1 MKLSRPALV
10 LAALLALPLG
20 ASDVRGAGGNQ
31 PGAYCPLPKK
41 GETPLCLQPA
51 IAEYSEFFSALEED
65 YVSET
70 RLARLEGDV
79 AAGAGAENA
88 YLALSSLA
96 YGYYR
101 LSQRVAAADDADPR
115 FLARL
120 EQWNG
125 LLAVAYEASGDDTE
139 FRQAVREAA
148 LDLQRNAP
156 PVSLRCV
163 DERGETMECDST
175 DAVMRGIDAAANE
188 VGIRGGLERLLR
200 RILARIIHEG
210 P

>member
-20 ASDVRGAGGNQ
+20 VSDVRAAGGNQ

-41 GETPLCLQPA
+41 GETPLCLEPA
-51 IAEYSEFFSALEED
+51 IAEYSEFFSAIEEED
-65 YVSET
+65 MSET
-70 RLARLEGDV
+70 RLARLEGDL
-79 AAGAGAENA
+79 AAGAEAENA

-101 LSQRVAAADDADPR
+101 LSQRVAAADYADPL

-120 EQWNG
+120 EQWNA
-125 LLAVAYEASGDDTE
+125 LLAVAYEASGDDTD

-156 PVSLRCV
+156 PVRLRCA
-163 DERGETMECDST
+163 DERGEAMECDST

-188 VGIRGGLERLLR
+188 VGIRGALERLLK
-200 RILARIIHEG
+200 RILG
-210 P
+210 LGGS

>member
-20 ASDVRGAGGNQ
+20 ASDAQGAGGNQ
-31 PGAYCPLPKK
+31 PGAYCPLPEK
-41 GETPLCLQPA
+41 GETPACLEPA
-51 IAEYSEFFSALEED
+51 IAEYSEFFSAIEAEQL
-65 YVSET
+65 SET
-70 RLARLEGDV
+70 RLARLEGDL
-79 AAGAGAENA
+79 AAGPEAENA

-101 LSQRVAAADDADPR
+101 LSQRVASAEDADPR

-120 EQWNG
+120 EQWNA
-125 LLAVAYEASGDDTE
+125 LLSVAYEASGGDAD
-139 FRQAVREAA
+139 FRRAVREAA

-156 PVSLRCV
+156 PVRLRCV
-163 DERGETMECDST
+163 DERGETAECDST

-188 VGIRGGLERLLR
+188 VGIRGALERLLK
-200 RILARIIHEG
+200 RILGSEG
-210 P
+210 S

>member
-1 MKLSRPALV
+1 MKLSRPALL
-10 LAALLALPLG
+10 LAALLALPFG
-20 ASDVRGAGGNQ
+20 ASDVRGAGGNE
-31 PGAYCPLPKK
+31 PGAYCPLPTK
-41 GETPLCLQPA
+41 GETRRCLEPA
-51 IAEYSEFFSALEED
+51 IAEYSEFFSALEEQD
-65 YVSET
+65 VSEA
-70 RLARLEGDV
+70 RLARLESDV
-79 AAGAGAENA
+79 AAGAEAEHA

-120 EQWNG
+120 EQWNA
-125 LLAVAYEASGDDTE
+125 LLAVAYDASGDDTD

-156 PVSLRCV
+156 PVRLRCV

-188 VGIRGGLERLLR
+188 VGFRGALERLLE
-200 RILARIIHEG
+200 RIFGRG
-210 P
+210 GS

>member
-1 MKLSRPALV
+1 MKLSRPAPV

-20 ASDVRGAGGNQ
+20 AHDVRGAGGNQ

-41 GETPLCLQPA
+41 NETPRCLEPA
-51 IAEYSEFFSALEED
+51 IAEYSEFFSAIEEED
-65 YVSET
+65 VTGT
-70 RLARLEGDV
+70 RLARLEGDL
-79 AAGAGAENA
+79 AAGAEAENA

-101 LSQRVAAADDADPR
+101 LSQRVAAADDTDPR

-120 EQWNG
+120 ERWNA
-125 LLAVAYEASGDDTE
+125 LLAVAYEASGDDID

-156 PVSLRCV
+156 PVRLRCV
-163 DERGETMECDST
+163 DERGETMACDST

-188 VGIRGGLERLLR
+188 VGIRGALERLLE
-200 RILARIIHEG
+200 RILG
-210 P
+210 LGGS

>member
-1 MKLSRPALV
+1 MKLSRPALL
-10 LAALLALPLG
+10 LAALLALPFG
-20 ASDVRGAGGNQ
+20 ASGVRGAGGNE

-41 GETPLCLQPA
+41 GETPQCLEPA
-51 IAEYSEFFSALEED
+51 IAEYGEFFSALEEQD
-65 YVSET
+65 VSES

-79 AAGAGAENA
+79 AAGAEAENA

-120 EQWNG
+120 EQWNA
-125 LLAVAYEASGDDTE
+125 LLAVAYGASGDDSD

-156 PVSLRCV
+156 PVRLRCV

-188 VGIRGGLERLLR
+188 VGFRGALERLLE
-200 RILARIIHEG
+200 RIFGREG
-210 P
+210 S